1 MADHVV
7 TTRFEGGMRF
17 TSHLDNHTI
26 IIDTT
31 EENGGEE
38 GGYVLERKTFDRGL
52 ALRAEERGAKLMI
65 KTRAS
70 SMLRKPGCFL

>member
-31 EENGGEE
+31 EDAGGTNL
-38 GGYVLERKTFDRGL
+38 GLVLK
-52 ALRAEERGAKLMI
+52 
-65 KTRAS
+65 S
-70 SMLRKPGCFL
+70 